1 MANDFDPTLMDYMF
15 SNAYKM
21 HKVNTAGAVRSNIK
35 DDLTEKEALDLSNE
49 LIAVMIKHN
58 LSYKNCYRVSL
69 ALTTALAM
77 GGIELYKS
85 EFSDL

>member
-1 MANDFDPTLMDYMF
+1 MANKFDPALMDYMF

-21 HKVNTAGAVRSNIK
+21 HKINTASAIRSDIK
-35 DDLTEKEALDLSNE
+35 DDLTEKEALELSNE
-49 LIAVMIKHN
+49 LIQVMIKHN

-85 EFSDL
+85 ELSDL